1 MKHADA
7 LAQLAREIAR
17 ARRAIAWERFW
28 AIAMVPLLAF
38 AAWCAL
44 ALTGALDFIPP
55 LARSLIGV
63 AALVA
68 LAAVLVRAAW
78 RWRRPTE
85 AEARTRLAADSGLDF
100 GAFEAL
106 EDRPSQLD
114 PAGLALWR
122 IEQERA
128 IGRARTAK
136 ARPPRPAWNAA
147 DPFRLRYLAL
157 LALVVAG
164 VAAGPAAPG
173 RLGQAFLPD
182 PGPLLGDQPM
192 AIEAWLTP
200 AAYTGAPPI
209 SLSERVGETV
219 AAPPRAQVTV
229 RVTGP
234 RGAPILFFRTDDG
247 RERVRFARA
256 ADGAFEAHLDIQS
269 AGRLSIVRFHEKAFW
284 RINPGPD
291 VAPQIV
297 FVEPLTIE
305 EAERGRFSWRARD
318 DYGVREIAL
327 RVRPVEPP
335 EGLVSAAPVDTP
347 VVGPAGEPREAEDE
361 VEIDLAAH
369 PYAGLEVDAQ
379 VVARD
384 ALGQE
389 GVSAPVRITL
399 PEKLFLQPLALAA
412 IEIRRMILWE
422 RRPYASARPAPGG
435 PATLPARDVL
445 TGQEEIVIRTADQD
459 PRLERAPDAIKR
471 AVRFLDALMMRP
483 DDGFFADRAVFL
495 GLALARSELEGAR
508 EIDDTD
514 LAADTLWRT
523 ALRAEYGGSADA
535 RRQLDLAQQA
545 MAEALRD
552 GASPE
557 RIAQLAEA
565 LRDAMDAYLQA
576 LVQEAMRQGTP
587 QTQED
592 TQEQTTLSGQDLQD
606 VLDEIERLAREGRTE
621 EAAALMQQLAGILAN
636 LDVQLAQGGEGQGQQ
651 GEEGPQD
658 DLSQSVEDLGE
669 TIAEQRALNDETEG
683 QSEGGG
689 AQGEQQ
695 TEQGDGG
702 QQGQGQTEGQQGR
715 GSGQG
720 LAQRQGEIRDR
731 VNDARRQAS
740 RSGADEG
747 RQALGDAERAMR
759 QAEQALRR
767 GAFDEAAN
775 AQEEALRRLRQ
786 GAQDLA
792 NESARR
798 AEDAQ
803 GGRQGDGQSGGERDP
818 LGRSRGGVGDGGDT
832 QIPAEAER
840 ARSRE
845 ILDELRRRA
854 QDPRRP
860 EGEREYLRRLLD
872 RFAGES

>member
-28 AIAMVPLLAF
+28 AAGMTPI
-38 AAWCAL
+38 L
-44 ALTGALDFIPP
+44 ALGFWSAAALSGVLAAMAPLAQSVIVIAALGALT
-55 LARSLIGV
+55 
-63 AALVA
+63 ALFA
-68 LAAVLVRAAW
+68 RAAA
-78 RWRRPTE
+78 RWRAPRD
-85 AEARTRLAADSGLDF
+85 AEARARLAADSGLDL

-106 EDRPSQLD
+106 EDRPAQLD

-128 IGRARTAK
+128 IGRARTARAK
-136 ARPPRPAWNAA
+136 PARPGWNAA
-147 DPFRLRYLAL
+147 DPYRLRYAAL
-157 LALVVAG
+157 IALVLAG
-164 VAAGPAAPG
+164 AAAGPAAPG
-173 RLGQAFLPD
+173 RLAQGFFPD

-192 AIEAWLTP
+192 QIEAWLTP
-200 AAYTGAPPI
+200 ATYTGAAPI
-209 SLSERVGETV
+209 SLSDRLGETI
-219 AAPPRAQVTV
+219 AAPPRMQATV

-234 RGAPILFFRTDDG
+234 RGAPVLSYRTAEG
-247 RERVRFARA
+247 RTRVRFARA
-256 ADGAFEAHLDIQS
+256 ADGAYEAQLDIEA
-269 AGRLSIVRFHEKAFW
+269 AGRLSVVRFRERAFW
-284 RINPGPD
+284 RIAPGPD
-291 VAPQIV
+291 ARPHIA
-297 FVEPLTIE
+297 FTEPLSIAE
-305 EAERGRFSWRARD
+305 NERGRFAWRARD
-318 DYGVREIAL
+318 DYGVREVVL
-327 RVRPVEPP
+327 RVRPVAPP
-335 EGLVSAAPVDTP
+335 EGLKDAAPVDTP
-347 VVGPAGEPREAEDE
+347 VVGPAGDPREAEDE

-369 PYAGLEVDAQ
+369 PYAGLDVYAQ

-389 GVSAPVRITL
+389 GVSAPVRVTL

-422 RRPYASARPAPGG
+422 RRPYAPARPAPGG
-435 PATLPARDVL
+435 PAALPARDIL
-445 TGQEEIVIRTADQD
+445 TGQEELVVRTDDQD
-459 PRLERAPDAIKR
+459 PRIERAPAAIRR
-471 AVRFLDALMMRP
+471 AVRFLDALLMRP
-483 DDGFFADRAVFL
+483 EDGYFADRAVFL
-495 GLALARSELEGAR
+495 GLALARSELENAG
-508 EIDDTD
+508 EIEETD

-523 ALRAEYGGSADA
+523 ALRAEYGGAADA
-535 RRQLDLAQQA
+535 RRRLELAQQA

-552 GASPE
+552 GAPPE

-565 LRDAMDAYLQA
+565 LRQAMDAYLQA

-592 TQEQTTLSGQDLQD
+592 TQEQTELSGQDLQD

-636 LDVQLAQGGEGQGQQ
+636 LDVQLAQGGQSQPGQGGQSQ
-651 GEEGPQD
+651 DDD
-658 DLSQSVEDLGE
+658 DLSESVDDLGE
-669 TIAEQRALNDETEG
+669 AISEQRALNDET
-683 QSEGGG
+683 QSQAQGG
-689 AQGEQQ
+689 AQGEEQ
-695 TEQGDGG
+695 TDEGDGG
-702 QQGQGQTEGQQGR
+702 QQGQGRNQQGR
-715 GSGQG
+715 GQG
-720 LAQRQGEIRDR
+720 LAERQGDIRDR
-731 VNDARRQAS
+731 LNDARRQAS
-740 RSGADEG
+740 RSGAEEG

-759 QAEQALRR
+759 RAEQALRR
-767 GAFDEAAN
+767 GDFDEAAN

-803 GGRQGDGQSGGERDP
+803 GGREGEGQAGGERDP
-818 LGRSRGGVGDGGDT
+818 LGRTRGGVGDGGDT
-832 QIPAEAER
+832 QIPADMER

-860 EGEREYLRRLLD
+860 ETEREYLRRLLD
-872 RFAGES
+872 RFAGDS

>member
-17 ARRAIAWERFW
+17 ARRAMAWERFW
-28 AIAMVPLLAF
+28 AAGMAALLAL
-38 AAWCAL
+38 ALWCAL
-44 ALTGALDFIPP
+44 ALSGALSFLSP
-55 LARSLIGV
+55 LAQSLIGV
-63 AALVA
+63 AALVGLTA
-68 LAAVLVRAAW
+68 LFLRAAM
-78 RWRRPTE
+78 RWRAPTD
-85 AEARTRLAADSGLDF
+85 AEARARLAADSNLDF

-128 IGRARTAK
+128 IGRAQTAK
-136 ARPPRPAWNAA
+136 ARPARPAWNAA
-147 DPFRLRYLAL
+147 DPYRVRYAAL
-157 LALVVAG
+157 LALVIAG
-164 VAAGPAAPG
+164 VAAGPLAPG
-173 RLGQAFLPD
+173 RLAGVFFPD

-200 AAYTGAPPI
+200 AAYTAAPPI
-209 SLSERVGETV
+209 SLSERLGETV

-234 RGAPILFFRTDDG
+234 RGAPVLFYRTDEG
-247 RERVRFARA
+247 RARVRFARA
-256 ADGAFEAHLDIQS
+256 ADGAFEAQLDIEA
-269 AGRLSIVRFHEKAFW
+269 AGRLSVVRFREKAFW
-284 RINPGPD
+284 RIIPAPD
-291 VAPQIV
+291 AHPQIA
-297 FVEPLTIE
+297 FVEPLAIE
-305 EAERGRFSWRARD
+305 ENERGRFSWRAQD
-318 DYGVREIAL
+318 DYGLREIAL
-327 RVRPVEPP
+327 RVRPVSPP
-335 EGLVSAAPVDTP
+335 EGLRGAAPYDTP
-347 VVGPAGEPREAEDE
+347 IVGPAGDPREAEDE

-369 PYAGLEVDAQ
+369 PYAGLEVYAQ

-389 GVSAPVRITL
+389 GLSAPVRIAL

-412 IEIRRMILWE
+412 IEIRRMVLWE
-422 RRPYASARPAPGG
+422 RRAYAPARTAPGG
-435 PATLPARDVL
+435 PVTVPARDIL
-445 TGQEEIVIRTADQD
+445 TGQEEIVIRTDDQD
-459 PRLERAPDAIKR
+459 PRLERAPDAIRR

-483 DDGFFADRAVFL
+483 EDGYFADRAVFL
-495 GLALARSELEGAR
+495 GFALARSELENAR
-508 EIDDTD
+508 EIEETD

-523 ALRAEYGGSADA
+523 ALRAEYGGASDA
-535 RRQLDLAQQA
+535 RRQLELAQQA

-565 LRDAMDAYLQA
+565 LRQAMDAYLQA

-592 TQEQTTLSGQDLQD
+592 TQEQTELSGQDLQD
-606 VLDEIERLAREGRTE
+606 VLDEIERLGREGRTE

-636 LDVQLAQGGEGQGQQ
+636 LDVQLAQGGQSRQGQG
-651 GEEGPQD
+651 GPAEDGPQD
-658 DLSQSVEDLGE
+658 DLSESVDELGE
-669 TIAEQRALNDETEG
+669 AIAEQRALNDET
-683 QSEGGG
+683 QSQSQGG
-689 AQGEQQ
+689 AQGEEQ
-695 TEQGDGG
+695 TNQGDGG
-702 QQGQGQTEGQQGR
+702 QQGQGQNQQGR
-715 GSGQG
+715 GQG
-720 LAQRQGEIRDR
+720 LAERQGDIRNR
-731 VNDARRQAS
+731 LNDARRQAS
-740 RSGADEG
+740 RSGADAG

-759 QAEQALRR
+759 RAEQALRR
-767 GAFDEAAN
+767 GDFDEAAN
-775 AQEEALRRLRQ
+775 AQEEALRRLRE
-786 GAQDLA
+786 GAQGLA

-798 AEDAQ
+798 REDAQ
-803 GGRQGDGQSGGERDP
+803 GGREGDGVADGERDP
-818 LGRSRGGVGDGGDT
+818 LGRTRGGVGDGGDT

-860 EGEREYLRRLLD
+860 ESEREYLRRLLE
-872 RFAGES
+872 RFAGDS